1 MIRVLIAD
9 DHAIIRRGLKQI
21 IAEEPD
27 MVVAGEVERAAQALD
42 LARLCDWDVAIL
54 DISLPGRNGLDVLK
68 DMHQEFP
75 KRPILILTMHQ
86 EEQFAIRA
94 FKAGA
99 TGYLTKESAPEQL
112 ILALKKVVSGGR
124 YVSPALAERLA
135 SRITDYERLP
145 HEALS
150 DREYQVFHLLTTG
163 KTVSTI
169 AQQLSLSVKTIS
181 TYRTRLLEKMQLKNN
196 AELMH
201 YAVTHRLF
209 E

>member
-9 DHAIIRRGLKQI
+9 DHAIVRRGLKHI
-21 IAEEPD
+21 ILEEAD
-27 MVVAGEVERAAQALD
+27 MGVAGEAESAVALLD
-42 LARLCDWDVAIL
+42 VARQCEWDVAIL
-54 DISLPGRNGLDVLK
+54 DLSLPGHSGLGVLK
-68 DMHQEFP
+68 EVHQEFP
-75 KRPILILTMHQ
+75 KQPIVILTMYP

-99 TGYLTKESAPEQL
+99 SGYLTKESAPEEL
-112 ILALKKVVSGGR
+112 ILALRRVVAGNR
-124 YVSPALAERLA
+124 YVSPTLAERLA
-135 SRITDYERLP
+135 LRITNYERLP
-145 HEALS
+145 HETLS
-150 DREYQVFHLLTTG
+150 DREYQVLHLLTTG
-163 KTVSTI
+163 KTVSAI

-201 YAVTHRLF
+201 YAMTHRLF